1 LEKTVF
7 SSAAMT
13 PSGGKYYTKLTAAW
27 LRDTGWYLTNDD
39 LVMDLEVG
47 RGAGCNLL
55 NDF

>member
-7 SSAAMT
+7 PSAAMT